1 MGEEF
6 YAAIKL
12 ISGEE
17 IFSLIMVDE
26 NNGDPVLILQNP
38 VTMRTYKNNGNIYL
52 KIKPWLEIPDDDF
65 FFIKLDK
72 VITITEIKNQSTIDF
87 YLRYLNKEDY
97 DDDDIDGK
105 IKPSNILGY
114 IGSVEDS
121 RRYLEDLFLKDTKDT
136 KDL

>member
-97 DDDDIDGK
+97 GDDDIDGK